1 MAVNRNNNVYGTTG
15 NTGSSYGVY
24 GSNYG
29 GASTTTRVPT
39 TKSASTPT
47 TSTYVHSNQVKY
59 PGQSVNTPRG
69 YADNATGSYGDTMT
83 LTKKNGIT
91 QYKNNITGTERYGY
105 NTPDSVYYPGGAT
118 NQNNLRNTYN
128 YSGSSSGG
136 SGGSGSG
143 SVDGSGEW
151 NAGGR
156 QGQDDTLDKIKE
168 LLSEQEK
175 KANDYYKTLY
185 EQQIAQNKQGF
196 ENNRNQINLNYK
208 RGERYINNQYGNG
221 ISGAGLTN
229 RIRNNSNWI
238 NNLTSNRQNYE
249 NNDATA
255 LASYNNNRANSA
267 STLAQ
272 GWYNYVMPIYTNRQQ
287 SDDDYSY
294 RRFLAQNGW
303 L

>member
-1 MAVNRNNNVYGTTG
+1 MPLNFGR
-15 NTGSSYGVY
+15 
-24 GSNYG
+24 
-29 GASTTTRVPT
+29 
-39 TKSASTPT
+39 T
-47 TSTYVHSNQVKY
+47 TSTNQTDT
-59 PGQSVNTPRG
+59 G
-69 YADNATGSYGDTMT
+69 TGSYGNTMS
-83 LTKKNGIT
+83 LTKNNGVT
-91 QYKNNITGTERYGY
+91 QYKNNRTGTVRYGY
-105 NTPDSVYYPGGAT
+105 DDNHPRYGGVFYPGSSTA
-118 NQNNLRNTYN
+118 QSDLKNTYN
-128 YSGSSSGG
+128 STTQPPRYSGGG
-136 SGGSGSG
+136 GGSGSASG
-143 SVDGSGEW
+143 DGSGVW

-196 ENNRNQINLNYK
+196 ESNRNQINLNYK

-229 RIRNNSNWI
+229 RIRNNSNWV

>member
-1 MAVNRNNNVYGTTG
+1 MPLSNLTTKTNSNGTKYVNDARGYTDTGTGYKPTTIKTEDKTYVQPHGSNKVYVGENKDGYVLYNGNSNNNNDG
-15 NTGSSYGVY
+15 NYRRY
-24 GSNYG
+24 YG
-29 GASTTTRVPT
+29 G
-39 TKSASTPT
+39 
-47 TSTYVHSNQVKY
+47 
-59 PGQSVNTPRG
+59 
-69 YADNATGSYGDTMT
+69 
-83 LTKKNGIT
+83 
-91 QYKNNITGTERYGY
+91 
-105 NTPDSVYYPGGAT
+105 
-118 NQNNLRNTYN
+118 
-128 YSGSSSGG
+128 
-136 SGGSGSG
+136 GGSGSASG
-143 SVDGSGEW
+143 DGSGVW